1 MGFISPVATNLDGSV
16 RDTGAMQE
24 LGKDDFL
31 QLLVAQMQYQ
41 DPLEPMSNEE
51 SIAQLAQFSTLEQM
65 NNIADGIDKS
75 NELDFLQMQSLNNV
89 MASGL
94 IGKDA
99 QASYSGI
106 YYEHDKPAVINFN
119 LTTSVDEVEFTVR
132 DINGNTIT
140 TLKQSNL
147 ESGVNSIEWD
157 GNDSS
162 GNRVEEG
169 YYTIEATA
177 SRSDGTSFSP
187 DLSLTGTVESV
198 IYRDGGA
205 FLRIQGT
212 EIPLGSITAIGDVG
226 SFDTSTDNDADD
238 TSSTGTTNTGTTDTT
253 GSTDDT
259 DSSDDRSVTWNP

>member
-1 MGFISPVATNLDGSV
+1 MGFISPIATDTNGVAKQTGSQ
-16 RDTGAMQE
+16 QE

-31 QLLVAQMQYQ
+31 ELLMAQLQNQ

-75 NELDFLQMQSLNNV
+75 NDLDFLQMQSLNNV

-99 QASYSGI
+99 KASYNGI
-106 YYEHDKPAVINFN
+106 FFDHEKPAVINYN
-119 LTTSVDEVEFTVR
+119 LSTNVDTVEFKITDSTGKTVA
-132 DINGNTIT
+132 
-140 TLKQSNL
+140 TLKQDNL
-147 ESGVNSIEWD
+147 DAGVNSIEWD
-157 GNDSS
+157 GTDNS
-162 GNRVEEG
+162 GNRVDEG

-177 SRSDGTSFSP
+177 SMADGTTFTP
-187 DLSLTGTVESV
+187 NLSLVGTVESV

-212 EIPLGSITAIGDVG
+212 EIPLGSVSAVG
-226 SFDTSTDNDADD
+226 ERGAFDIDTNDD
-238 TSSTGTTNTGTTDTT
+238 GGN
-253 GSTDDT
+253 
-259 DSSDDRSVTWNP
+259 

>member
-1 MGFISPVATNLDGSV
+1 MGFISPIATDTNGVAKQTGSQ
-16 RDTGAMQE
+16 QE

-31 QLLVAQMQYQ
+31 ELLMAQLQNQ

-75 NELDFLQMQSLNNV
+75 NDLDFLQMQSLNNV

-99 QASYSGI
+99 KASYNGI
-106 YYEHDKPAVINFN
+106 FFDHEKPAVINYN
-119 LTTSVDEVEFTVR
+119 LSTNVDTVEFKITDSTGKTVA
-132 DINGNTIT
+132 
-140 TLKQSNL
+140 TLKQDNL
-147 ESGVNSIEWD
+147 DAGVNSIEWD
-157 GNDSS
+157 GTDNS
-162 GNRVEEG
+162 GNRVDEG

-177 SRSDGTSFSP
+177 SMADGTTFTP
-187 DLSLTGTVESV
+187 NLSLVGTVESV

-212 EIPLGSITAIGDVG
+212 EIPLGSVSAVG
-226 SFDTSTDNDADD
+226 ERGAFDID
-238 TSSTGTTNTGTTDTT
+238 TDTN
-253 GSTDDT
+253 DDGG
-259 DSSDDRSVTWNP
+259 N

>member
-1 MGFISPVATNLDGSV
+1 MGFISPIATDSNGVAKQTGSL
-16 RDTGAMQE
+16 QE

-31 QLLVAQMQYQ
+31 ELLVAQMRYQ

-75 NELDFLQMQSLNNV
+75 NDLDFLQMQSLNNV

-99 QASYSGI
+99 QASYNGI
-106 YYEHDKPAVINFN
+106 YYEHDKPAVINYN
-119 LTTSVDEVEFTVR
+119 LSTNVDTVEFAIK
-132 DINGNTIT
+132 DSNGNTVT
-140 TLKQSNL
+140 TIKQHNL
-147 ESGVNSIEWD
+147 QSGVNSIEWD
-157 GNDSS
+157 GTDVS
-162 GNRVEEG
+162 GNRVDEG

-177 SRSDGTSFSP
+177 SRLDGTTFAP
-187 DLSLTGTVESV
+187 NLSLVGRVESV

-212 EIPLGSITAIGDVG
+212 EIPLGAVTAIGEPG
-226 SFDTSTDNDADD
+226 AFTQSTDNNDD
-238 TSSTGTTNTGTTDTT
+238 TDNSGYTDITD
-253 GSTDDT
+253 STDDT
-259 DSSDDRSVTWNP
+259 DDSNERNVTWNP

>member
-1 MGFISPVATNLDGSV
+1 MGFISPIATDTNGVAKQTGSQ
-16 RDTGAMQE
+16 QE

-31 QLLVAQMQYQ
+31 ELLMAQLQNQ

-75 NELDFLQMQSLNNV
+75 NDLDFLQMQSLNNV

-99 QASYSGI
+99 KASYNGI
-106 YYEHDKPAVINFN
+106 FFDHEKPAVINYN
-119 LTTSVDEVEFTVR
+119 LSTNVDTVEFKITDSTGKTVA
-132 DINGNTIT
+132 
-140 TLKQSNL
+140 TLKQDNL
-147 ESGVNSIEWD
+147 DAGVNSIEWD
-157 GNDSS
+157 GTDNS
-162 GNRVEEG
+162 GNRVDEG

-177 SRSDGTSFSP
+177 SMADGTTFTP
-187 DLSLTGTVESV
+187 NLSLVGTVESV

-212 EIPLGSITAIGDVG
+212 EIPLGSVSAVG
-226 SFDTSTDNDADD
+226 EQGAFDID
-238 TSSTGTTNTGTTDTT
+238 TDTN
-253 GSTDDT
+253 DDGG
-259 DSSDDRSVTWNP
+259 N